1 MEKMLKRSS
10 KIPSQTKRNVFWLL
24 VYFLFNLAGIVLGVL
39 CLYKSRTLFIA
50 NHRFL
55 FSILTGIAFTA
66 GYVACVFVVLYAKE
80 VWKKTLFSLYILIT
94 FTLTLLLVLQATGF
108 FMLIKDQTSLQEY
121 IKGAGRWMPF
131 AYIALQ
137 YLQVV
142 LLPIPAIVST
152 LAGVALFGAFST
164 IIYSLIGIVTASI
177 TAFLIGRKLGYK
189 AVAWLV
195 GKESLDKWQ
204 KKLKGKDNFFLTL
217 AFLLPV
223 FPDDILCF
231 VAGLSSMSLR
241 YFSIMIL
248 ICRGIGITATCF
260 SFDFIPFTTWW
271 GLLIWGA
278 LLALIAGLF
287 VWIYKNFDAL
297 QAWFSKRF
305 KIANKNKDY
314 HSKNK

>member
-1 MEKMLKRSS
+1 MEKMLKGSS
-10 KIPSQTKRNVFWLL
+10 GIACQTKRNVLWLL
-24 VYFLFNLAGIVLGVL
+24 IYFLFNLAGMVLGVF
-39 CLYKSRTLFIA
+39 CLYKSNVPFLA
-50 NHRFL
+50 KHRLL
-55 FSILTGIAFTA
+55 FSIIIGTAFTLS
-66 GYVACVFVVLYAKE
+66 YVACVFVTLYAKE
-80 VWKKTLFSLYILIT
+80 VWKKTFLSVYILII
-94 FTLTLLLVLQATGF
+94 FSLTLLLVLQVTGF
-108 FMLIKDQTSLQEY
+108 FILIKDQTSLQEY
-121 IKGAGRWMPF
+121 IKGAGRWMSF

-142 LLPIPAIVST
+142 LLPVPAIVST
-152 LAGVALFGAFST
+152 LAGVALFGVLPT

-189 AVAWLV
+189 AVAWLI

-223 FPDDILCF
+223 FPDDVLCF

-241 YFSIMIL
+241 YFSIMIF
-248 ICRGIGITATCF
+248 ICRGIGITTTCF
-260 SFDFIPFTTWW
+260 SFEFIPFTTWW
-271 GLLIWGA
+271 GLLIWGV
-278 LLALIAGLF
+278 LLTAIVLLLIY
-287 VWIYKNFDAL
+287 IYKRFDAL

-305 KIANKNKDY
+305 KFIGKNKDN